1 MQSHQM
7 YFPLRLSSLF
17 SRLTQYPPQIFHFPL
32 VYWSTC
38 LENGDINQLPVVL
51 KQLHFKG
58 IFPVIVN
65 QMPFKEKDNTSKD
78 KRTHTTRKFTVAI
91 KVNKNVLDFLA
102 LKTRNHISAQQK
114 QAGLFFKMIE
124 PNMKS
129 YLWWSENWKVQT
141 KELRRSSFLLP
152 VGQC

>member
-1 MQSHQM
+1 
-7 YFPLRLSSLF
+7 
-17 SRLTQYPPQIFHFPL
+17 
-32 VYWSTC
+32 
-38 LENGDINQLPVVL
+38 
-51 KQLHFKG
+51 
-58 IFPVIVN
+58 
-65 QMPFKEKDNTSKD
+65 MPFKEKDNTSKD

-129 YLWWSENWKVQT
+129 YL
-141 KELRRSSFLLP
+141 
-152 VGQC
+152 